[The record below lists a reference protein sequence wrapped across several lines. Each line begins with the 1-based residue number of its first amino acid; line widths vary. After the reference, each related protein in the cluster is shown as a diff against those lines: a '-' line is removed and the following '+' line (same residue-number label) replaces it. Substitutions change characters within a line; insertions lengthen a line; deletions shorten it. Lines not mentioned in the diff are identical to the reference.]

1 MVICKSRPLNDQC
14 VCIYKRRNRV
24 YESEARIVRFCITTA
39 IKTTS
44 ITDFKAQELYDDALS
59 SGQQA
64 FLLEESNESPDVFK
78 LSVGSL
84 PPGEK
89 ASISLDYVT
98 ELAVQADDGLRL
110 CLPAVLNPRYKPQGP
125 DSAAGTQVSSVPA
138 GSVPYSLSLRAH
150 VTSPHPIS
158 KVESNCPLEPLN
170 YLNTE
175 KTQATVSLAAGHK
188 FDRDVELLVYY
199 QDAHKPTAIV
209 EAPQTS
215 AKPGTL
221 MGDPVVMLSL
231 YPEFPKDVMSLMIGH
246 GEFIFVVDRSG
257 SMDSPIHSGPGAQNR
272 IGSARDT
279 LLLLLKSLPMG
290 CYFNII
296 GFGSSH
302 EMFFPKLTCPQ
313 IFLFTDGE
321 VWNTKEVLDL
331 VKMNSGSHRLF
342 SFGIGEGASSALI
355 SGMAKQ
361 GGGHAQFIT
370 GQDRMQPKVMQSLRF
385 ALQPAVVDISVNWN
399 VPKGVS
405 VTPLSPPIRVVF
417 QGQRALLYAQLT
429 GESPGDTKGSVT
441 VKYSLAEKPVENQLS
456 FSLKPAVDTGL
467 TVHRL
472 GAQTLIRSLEM
483 EERERDGDEKKEGVK
498 EKVVELSIQ
507 SGVISA
513 FTAFIAVQKG
523 VGKAVQGPLLH
534 RQVPTPMMYGSSEMM
549 ARIIVP
555 PRRMVVCRAVPRM
568 MSCEMAAPRRMACS
582 IASSG
587 WLARCRAGRMDVEH
601 QADHTSLVEGDS
613 KHLRKAH
620 VPAPLTCAM
629 AVSKM
634 KKISFWLFSKEKHIR
649 SKMSKSVDRMVPQSV
664 KNVDDQ
670 ADHCTTSVELQSPV
684 PLPTP
689 ENEPLL
695 QLISLQKASGS
706 WILDPALAEVLGKP
720 QEDVAKPMPAQVNQE
735 VWATVLALVWLYG
748 FKMEAQEEWQ
758 FLAIKAVSW
767 IKAQKGSYSRLMRP
781 MCQSVSWLET
791 TFCVARC
798 RWTQWGFESFTLPDP
813 SLSPIPAALPRVR
826 FTCYSAG
833 SLLPPANKQLY
844 P

>member
-1 MVICKSRPLNDQC
+1 MENHCGLVTLQKEPVPLKGIAVDVSVQGHVATVSSILQYENQEESPLEAVFVFPLPGEAA
-14 VCIYKRRNRV
+14 VC
-24 YESEARIVRFCITTA
+24 RFSAKIGQTEVVGEVQE
-39 IKTTS
+39 KQ
-44 ITDFKAQELYDDALS
+44 KAQELYDDALS

-64 FLLEESNESPDVFK
+64 FLLEESSESPDVFS

-175 KTQATVSLAAGHK
+175 RTQATVSLAAGHK
-188 FDRDVELLVYY
+188 FERDIELLVYY

-221 MGDPVVMLSL
+221 MGDPVIMLSL
-231 YPEFPKDVMSLMIGH
+231 YPEFPKRGMSSMTSR
-246 GEFIFVVDRSG
+246 GEFIFLVDRSG
-257 SMDSPIHSGPGAQNR
+257 SMGCKIHSGPGAQNR

-302 EMFFPKLTCPQ
+302 EMFFPKSVEYNQKTMDEALQKVKGMSADLGGTEILQPLKYVYSQPCLPDHPRQ

-483 EERERDGDEKKEGVK
+483 EERERDGDEKIEGVK
-498 EKVVELSIQ
+498 EKVVELSVQ
-507 SGVISA
+507 SGVSSA
-513 FTAFIAVQKG
+513 FTAFIAVHKG
-523 VGKAVQGPLLH
+523 DGKAVQGPLFH
-534 RQVPTPMMYGSSEMM
+534 RQVPTPMMYRGSGMM
-549 ARIIVP
+549 ARSFGYSSGITFHKAAPKKMGVLRSAPSWRSREMAP
-555 PRRMVVCRAVPRM
+555 PR
-568 MSCEMAAPRRMACS
+568 SIGCS

-587 WLARCRAGRMDVEH
+587 WLARGRAE
-601 QADHTSLVEGDS
+601 
-613 KHLRKAH
+613 
-620 VPAPLTCAM
+620 
-629 AVSKM
+629 
-634 KKISFWLFSKEKHIR
+634 F
-649 SKMSKSVDRMVPQSV
+649 
-664 KNVDDQ
+664 
-670 ADHCTTSVELQSPV
+670 QSPV

-689 ENEPLL
+689 EKEPLL

-706 WILDPALAEVLGKP
+706 WILEPSLAEVLGKP
-720 QEDVAKPMPAQVNQE
+720 QEDVAKSMPAQVNQE

-748 FKMEAQEEWQ
+748 FKIEAQEEWQ

-767 IKAQKGSYSRLMRP
+767 IKAQNVANVSECVLAGNNLLG
-781 MCQSVSWLET
+781 CQVQMDTMGL
-791 TFCVARC
+791 
-798 RWTQWGFESFTLPDP
+798 
-813 SLSPIPAALPRVR
+813 
-826 FTCYSAG
+826 
-833 SLLPPANKQLY
+833 
-844 P
+844 

>member
-1 MVICKSRPLNDQC
+1 MENCCGLVTLKNAPVPLKGIAVEVSVQGHVATVSSILQYENQEESPLEAVFVFPLPGEAA
-14 VCIYKRRNRV
+14 VC
-24 YESEARIVRFCITTA
+24 RFSAKIGQTEVVGEVQE
-39 IKTTS
+39 KQ
-44 ITDFKAQELYDDALS
+44 KAQEQYDDALS

-64 FLLEESNESPDVFK
+64 FLLEESSESPDVFK

-110 CLPAVLNPRYKPQGP
+110 CLPAVLNPRYKPQ

-231 YPEFPKDVMSLMIGH
+231 YPEFPKDVMSSMTSR
-246 GEFIFVVDRSG
+246 GEFLFVVDRSG
-257 SMDSPIHSGPGAQNR
+257 SMDCPIHSGPGAQDR

-302 EMFFPKLTCPQ
+302 EMFFPKSVEYNQKTMDEALQKVKGMSADLGGTEILQPLKHIYSQPCLPDHPRQ

-429 GESPGDTKGSVT
+429 GEVMALTTTDVT
-441 VKYSLAEKPVENQLS
+441 
-456 FSLKPAVDTGL
+456 
-467 TVHRL
+467 TV
-472 GAQTLIRSLEM
+472 
-483 EERERDGDEKKEGVK
+483 
-498 EKVVELSIQ
+498 
-507 SGVISA
+507 
-513 FTAFIAVQKG
+513 F
-523 VGKAVQGPLLH
+523 LLDL
-534 RQVPTPMMYGSSEMM
+534 MM
-549 ARIIVP
+549 ACK
-555 PRRMVVCRAVPRM
+555 MATPRM
-568 MSCEMAAPRRMACS
+568 MACNMAASVVFQSCPESVMDVNY
-582 IASSG
+582 IAS
-587 WLARCRAGRMDVEH
+587 CDRMDVEYL
-601 QADHTSLVEGDS
+601 SVVFL
-613 KHLRKAH
+613 
-620 VPAPLTCAM
+620 
-629 AVSKM
+629 
-634 KKISFWLFSKEKHIR
+634 KIGCPIPSEF
-649 SKMSKSVDRMVPQSV
+649 
-664 KNVDDQ
+664 
-670 ADHCTTSVELQSPV
+670 QSPV

-689 ENEPLL
+689 EKEPLL

-706 WILDPALAEVLGKP
+706 WILEPALAEVLGKP
-720 QEDVAKPMPAQVNQE
+720 QEDVAKPMPKVNQE

-767 IKAQKGSYSRLMRP
+767 IKAQKVANVSECVLAGNNLLG
-781 MCQSVSWLET
+781 CQVQMDTMGL
-791 TFCVARC
+791 
-798 RWTQWGFESFTLPDP
+798 
-813 SLSPIPAALPRVR
+813 
-826 FTCYSAG
+826 
-833 SLLPPANKQLY
+833 
-844 P
+844 

>member
-1 MVICKSRPLNDQC
+1 MENHCGLLTLQKEPVPLKGIAVEVSVQGHVATVSSILQYENQEESPLEAVFVFPLPGEAA
-14 VCIYKRRNRV
+14 VC
-24 YESEARIVRFCITTA
+24 RFSAKIGQTEVVGEVQE
-39 IKTTS
+39 KQN
-44 ITDFKAQELYDDALS
+44 AQELYDDALS

-138 GSVPYSLSLRAH
+138 GYVPYSLSLRAH

-188 FDRDVELLVYY
+188 FDRDIELLVYY
-199 QDAHKPTAIV
+199 QDAHKPSAIV

-231 YPEFPKDVMSLMIGH
+231 YPEFPKDVMSSMTSR
-246 GEFIFVVDRSG
+246 GEFIFVVDRSS
-257 SMDSPIHSGPGAQNR
+257 SMDCPIHSGPGAQDR

-302 EMFFPKLTCPQ
+302 EMFFPKSVDADMGGTEILLPLKHIYSQPCLPDHPRQ

-321 VWNTKEVLDL
+321 VWKTKEVLDL

-370 GQDRMQPKVMQSLRF
+370 GQDRMQPKVRLCSLRF

-429 GESPGDTKGSVT
+429 GEVMSPGDTKGSVT

-513 FTAFIAVQKG
+513 FTAFIAVHKG
-523 VGKAVQGPLLH
+523 DGKAVQGPLLH
-534 RQVPTPMMYGSSEMM
+534 RHENLQNRQCIKYLFSPLYLHFSRWQSSL
-549 ARIIVP
+549 P
-555 PRRMVVCRAVPRM
+555 CPRNR
-568 MSCEMAAPRRMACS
+568 
-582 IASSG
+582 
-587 WLARCRAGRMDVEH
+587 
-601 QADHTSLVEGDS
+601 
-613 KHLRKAH
+613 
-620 VPAPLTCAM
+620 PLTQT
-629 AVSKM
+629 
-634 KKISFWLFSKEKHIR
+634 SFQTIGLFP
-649 SKMSKSVDRMVPQSV
+649 KSHYL
-664 KNVDDQ
+664 K
-670 ADHCTTSVELQSPV
+670 
-684 PLPTP
+684 
-689 ENEPLL
+689 
-695 QLISLQKASGS
+695 
-706 WILDPALAEVLGKP
+706 
-720 QEDVAKPMPAQVNQE
+720 
-735 VWATVLALVWLYG
+735 
-748 FKMEAQEEWQ
+748 F
-758 FLAIKAVSW
+758 
-767 IKAQKGSYSRLMRP
+767 
-781 MCQSVSWLET
+781 
-791 TFCVARC
+791 
-798 RWTQWGFESFTLPDP
+798 
-813 SLSPIPAALPRVR
+813 
-826 FTCYSAG
+826 
-833 SLLPPANKQLY
+833 
-844 P
+844 

>member
-1 MVICKSRPLNDQC
+1 MENCCGLVTLKNAPVPLKGIAVEVSVQGHVATVSSILQYENQEESPLEAVFVFPLPGEAA
-14 VCIYKRRNRV
+14 VC
-24 YESEARIVRFCITTA
+24 RFSAKIGQTEVVGEVQE
-39 IKTTS
+39 KQ
-44 ITDFKAQELYDDALS
+44 KAQEQYDDALS

-64 FLLEESNESPDVFK
+64 FLLEESSESPDVFK

-110 CLPAVLNPRYKPQGP
+110 CLPAVLNPRYKPQ

-231 YPEFPKDVMSLMIGH
+231 YPEFPKDVMSSMTSR
-246 GEFIFVVDRSG
+246 GEFLFVVDRSG
-257 SMDSPIHSGPGAQNR
+257 SMDCPIHSGPGAQDR

-302 EMFFPKLTCPQ
+302 EMFFPKSVEYNQKTMDEALQKVKGMSADLGGTEILQPLKHIYSQPCLPDHPRQ

-498 EKVVELSIQ
+498 EKVVELSVQ
-507 SGVISA
+507 SGVSSA
-513 FTAFIAVQKG
+513 FTAFIAVHKG
-523 VGKAVQGPLLH
+523 DGKAVQGPLLH
-534 RQVPTPMMYGSSEMM
+534 RQVPTPMMYGGSAMM
-549 ARIIVP
+549 A
-555 PRRMVVCRAVPRM
+555 CH
-568 MSCEMAAPRRMACS
+568 MAAPRMMACKMATPRMMACNMAAS
-582 IASSG
+582 VVFQSCPESVMDVNYIAS
-587 WLARCRAGRMDVEH
+587 CDRMDVEYL
-601 QADHTSLVEGDS
+601 SVVFL
-613 KHLRKAH
+613 
-620 VPAPLTCAM
+620 
-629 AVSKM
+629 
-634 KKISFWLFSKEKHIR
+634 KIGCPIPSEF
-649 SKMSKSVDRMVPQSV
+649 
-664 KNVDDQ
+664 
-670 ADHCTTSVELQSPV
+670 QSPV

-689 ENEPLL
+689 EKEPLL

-706 WILDPALAEVLGKP
+706 WILEPALAEVLGKP
-720 QEDVAKPMPAQVNQE
+720 QEDVAKPMPKVNQE

-767 IKAQKGSYSRLMRP
+767 IKAQKVANVSECVLAGNNLLG
-781 MCQSVSWLET
+781 CQVQMDTMGL
-791 TFCVARC
+791 
-798 RWTQWGFESFTLPDP
+798 
-813 SLSPIPAALPRVR
+813 
-826 FTCYSAG
+826 
-833 SLLPPANKQLY
+833 
-844 P
+844 